1 MSIGYHLT
9 VHFNGYTDELA
20 RMMATEAK
28 SSSGDMGKIDTV
40 IGISPLFIL

>member
-1 MSIGYHLT
+1 MSIDHQLSIYFDGYA
-9 VHFNGYTDELA
+9 DELA

-40 IGISPLFIL
+40 IGISPQFQS

>member
-1 MSIGYHLT
+1 LSIYLDGYA
-9 VHFNGYTDELA
+9 DELA

-40 IGISPLFIL
+40 IGISTQFKA